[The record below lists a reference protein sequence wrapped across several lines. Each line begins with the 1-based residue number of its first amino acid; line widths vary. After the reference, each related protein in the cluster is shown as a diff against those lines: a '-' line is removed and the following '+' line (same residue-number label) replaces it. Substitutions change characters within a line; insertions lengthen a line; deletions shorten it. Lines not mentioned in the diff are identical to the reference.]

1 MRKLFYITISLI
13 VCFTSCS
20 RDKFCDIKLSNSDL
34 NLYYEL
40 SDIVLADKSI
50 VDSYRKIKTESYPE
64 ILKQIEKLEVKP
76 ISIKKSQNV
85 FTALIFENETWYM
98 ESDELNLT
106 ISEDTRFTSLR
117 WDGEDKQFLLNCQSK
132 PDENS
137 LLRSITIHN

>member
-1 MRKLFYITISLI
+1 MKLFYISISLI
-13 VCFTSCS
+13 VCFMSCS

-40 SDIVLADKSI
+40 SDIIFADKSI
-50 VDSYRKIKTESYPE
+50 VDSYRNIKTESYPE
-64 ILKQIEKLEVKP
+64 ILKKIEKLELKP

-85 FTALIFENETWYM
+85 FTALLFENETWYM
-98 ESDELNLT
+98 ESDVLNLT
-106 ISEDTRFTSLR
+106 ISKDTRFTSLH

-137 LLRSITIHN
+137 LLRSVTIHN